1 LLSHIYGCILPPIGN
16 HLADKKAVWKGTL
29 ALMAFK
35 TLETL
40 GLLQGYGIARLLSSK
55 EQGS

>member
-1 LLSHIYGCILPPIGN
+1 LYPPTNRN
-16 HLADKKAVWKGTL
+16 HLGDKKAVWKGTL

>member
-1 LLSHIYGCILPPIGN
+1 MYGCILPPIGITG
-16 HLADKKAVWKGTL
+16 DKKAVWKGTL

-40 GLLQGYGIARLLSSK
+40 GLLQGYGVARLLSSK